1 MTKQIMNLN
10 RSRKKV
16 KSHNKIKVQYLDSTG
31 EELMQTF
38 QLFKVKTI
46 RIFPILLMLAFLVMA
61 CNTSEAS
68 PGHPPLKV
76 TWNLWPGNYP
86 IVLAKEL
93 NLFEKHG
100 VEVESILSH
109 SYDTMAPDFIE
120 RKTDVVLFTLV
131 DALLIDAREP
141 DSARVTVVIDESN
154 GADVVIAAPDI
165 KTVADL
171 RGQRLGASSGSF
183 GELLVRQMLATNNL
197 TFDEL
202 TMVDIGPEAV
212 PEAIPT
218 SIEAGFTFD
227 IYASPNPDDHHVI
240 FSSADAPG
248 LIVDV
253 MIFRREV
260 IEDRPE
266 DVRAFIDAW
275 FEAVDYWQANPDEGT
290 NIIARALDLPAE
302 EISLDGLRLFNRADN
317 LQAFNPGSD
326 TRSLFISG
334 QVNADFL
341 ISTGGLTTAPNL
353 GRLLMPSFLEK
364 R

>member
-1 MTKQIMNLN
+1 MLTL
-10 RSRKKV
+10 V
-16 KSHNKIKVQYLDSTG
+16 
-31 EELMQTF
+31 
-38 QLFKVKTI
+38 
-46 RIFPILLMLAFLVMA
+46 LLMIA
-61 CNTSEAS
+61 CNTSQAS
-68 PGHPPLKV
+68 PEYPPLKV

-86 IVLAKEL
+86 MVLAKEL
-93 NLFEKHG
+93 GLFEKHG
-100 VEVESILSH
+100 VEVESILSD

-120 RKTDVVLFTLV
+120 RKTDAVLFTLV

-141 DSARVTVVIDESN
+141 DSARLTVVIDESN
-154 GADVVIAAPDI
+154 GADVVVAAPEI

-171 RGQRLGASSGSF
+171 RDQRIGASSGSF
-183 GELLVRQMLATNNL
+183 GELLVRQMLAANNL
-197 TFDEL
+197 TLDEV

-212 PEAIPT
+212 PEAIPA
-218 SIEAGFTFD
+218 SIQAGFTFD
-227 IYASPNPDDHHVI
+227 IYVSPNPDDHQVI

-275 FEAVDYWQANPDEGT
+275 FEAVDYWRANPDEGT
-290 NIIARALDLPAE
+290 SIIAKALDLPAE
-302 EISLDGLRLFNRADN
+302 EISLDGLRLLNRADN
-317 LQAFNPGSD
+317 LRAFDSGPD
-326 TRSLFISG
+326 TRSLFVSG
-334 QVNADFL
+334 QVNSDFL

-353 GRLLMPSFLEK
+353 DRLLMPSFLEK